1 MFRISTLFV
10 NDSSTRNVHAR
21 GEVQNFKNIVSN
33 CIQRLSK
40 SLEDYSPNLWHK
52 SKKIERKIL
61 KEPKNSPKEII
72 GLSIILVSSYFFY
85 FLCQYSNIPQSSFIR
100 TILLALQQRSSDP
113 SFPFSRKYCIVKQA
127 YHKTLFVTKP
137 KGISFLPFR
146 NNY

>member
-1 MFRISTLFV
+1 MV
-10 NDSSTRNVHAR
+10 NAR

-72 GLSIILVSSYFFY
+72 GLSIILVSSYFTFFANTVY
-85 FLCQYSNIPQSSFIR
+85 PTVIIHTHY
-100 TILLALQQRSSDP
+100 TIGFAQRSSDP

>member
-10 NDSSTRNVHAR
+10 NDSSRNVHAR

-85 FLCQYSNIPQSSFIR
+85 FLCQYSNTPQSSFIR
-100 TILLALQQRSSDP
+100 TILLALRNDP
-113 SFPFSRKYCIVKQA
+113 AIRLFPFHGTIA
-127 YHKTLFVTKP
+127 L
-137 KGISFLPFR
+137 
-146 NNY
+146 